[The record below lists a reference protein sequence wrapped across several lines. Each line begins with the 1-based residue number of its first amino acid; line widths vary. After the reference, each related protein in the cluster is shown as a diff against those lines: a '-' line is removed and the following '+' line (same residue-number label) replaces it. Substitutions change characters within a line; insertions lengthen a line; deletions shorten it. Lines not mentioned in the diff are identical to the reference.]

1 MKKSKPEQIADIIER
16 VIAKAIKNRRKEQKN
31 IESAWLGSVDE
42 KIKKHTKIC
51 SLKDKTLR
59 VNVDSSA
66 WLFEL
71 RNRHKKDI
79 LAKLKQKAGEK
90 TIKDI
95 RFKIG
100 EV

>member
-1 MKKSKPEQIADIIER
+1 MKKTKPEQIADIIER
-16 VIAKAIKNRRKEQKN
+16 VVGKAAKNRQREQEN
-31 IESAWLGSVDE
+31 IETAWLASVDE
-42 KIKKHTKIC
+42 KVKKHTKIS

-71 RNRHKKDI
+71 RNKHKKDI

-90 TIKDI
+90 KIKDI